1 MGAVYLVHDRHLD
14 VNVALKLLPEI
25 DPSALYRFKNE
36 FRALAELVHPNLV
49 ALYEL
54 MYEGG
59 QWFFT
64 MEYVPGLDF
73 HSYITVHREAPAPL
87 AEAGS
92 NTPTTLADEHSTL
105 GTGFSPDAPEFRFQ
119 ARGRFDEGRLRH
131 AFRQLAEGVHALHC
145 AGKLHRDIKP
155 SNVMVRPDGTVVV
168 LDFGLITE
176 LAVRPQA
183 DPSRS
188 QAPGRRTAAVWSA
201 GSQSLSGEIVGT
213 ISHMAPEQA
222 AGGELSR
229 ASDWYAV
236 GVMLYT
242 ELAGRRPF
250 AGSKGDVLGKKQSED
265 PPPPSSVADS
275 VPGDLDRL
283 CMELLRRDPKRRP
296 GYQRVVSVL
305 EGAAGLSS
313 GGAAASAAA
322 RAVGPDADEFVGRA
336 PQLELLHQAYRKMLG
351 GNLVTAAAHGP
362 SGMGKSTLLQHFFQ
376 NLPPDDSTVVL
387 TGRCHAQESVP
398 FKTLDNLVDSLC
410 RYLHS
415 LPENECLA
423 LLPRHV
429 GELARLFPVLNQV
442 AAIRRTPA
450 PPVDARQARESRQRA
465 FTSFVELLARI
476 GDRRPLVLQ
485 IEDLQWGDADS
496 VDALHEFILARGAL
510 RMLLVL
516 SFREEHVLAP
526 EYARLLKTMQEATP
540 AGAHVDV
547 HVGPLSEAESRILA
561 QQILGDG
568 AVSDERVAEIVR
580 EAEGNPLFVQEL
592 AFDMRE
598 MLSRRLPAA
607 GSGLTETIRRRVAAL
622 PAPSRTM
629 LETLAVAGKPTRL
642 RDLLRA
648 IPDLVEPLRL
658 VVALRAV
665 RLVRTAGPL
674 PDDSIEVFHD
684 RIRETINAGLG
695 AELRTSYHRQLAT
708 ALAAA
713 ADTDPETLAQHFEGA
728 GELSSAGQWYARAAE
743 QADQALAFGHAAAL
757 YARALDLGQAT
768 GAAESPLRRAYAQAL
783 ANAGRGQLAAA
794 EYLRVAESAPADQR
808 RNLQGLAATQLCIS
822 GHIDEGLK
830 IFQSV
835 LGAYRLRLRRGRWG
849 VLSDLLQQRFL
860 LWLRGTRFHPR
871 PPEEVPRDDLDRIDT
886 LWSVSAGLSTAN
898 NLSAAALQTY
908 VLREALRVGD
918 AYRVARSLAWE
929 AFLVGATAGE
939 RNPRADRLLAEA
951 RQIADCIAH
960 PHAHAMVTLS
970 QGLLEFQ
977 RARFPQCT
985 ATLTDAEQQ
994 LLDHCTGVWWELAA
1008 LRWIRGTALWHSGEL
1023 VRLADFSTR
1032 HFREASERGDL
1043 FTMTNM
1049 QASLLPY
1056 LRLARG
1062 AADEA
1067 QELVNQSRQNWNHS
1081 GFHYQHLQSMFLQAQ
1096 IHLFRGEG
1104 WAAWECV
1111 ASAWPAMKRALVLH
1125 NQIVRV
1131 MMLDFRATCALAAA
1145 AARRD
1150 QRERMQR
1157 LAARDA
1163 QALAHDRDDW
1173 SWTFACRIRGGLALA
1188 QSQPRVAL
1196 AHFQAAAA
1204 GFDRRHMK
1212 IHAASVRF
1220 LLGGLEGCSD
1230 GPALRQAAEQ
1240 VLRAEGVTIPDRFC
1254 AMHTWG

>member
-54 MYEGG
+54 MCEGG

-73 HSYITVHREAPAPL
+73 ESYIAVHREAPAPI
-87 AEAGS
+87 AEPAPNALS
-92 NTPTTLADEHSTL
+92 TLVDEYSTL
-105 GTGFSPDAPEFRFQ
+105 GGEFSPGAPEVIVPP
-119 ARGRFDEGRLRH
+119 RGRFDEGRLRN

-145 AGKLHRDIKP
+145 AGKLHRDLKP
-155 SNVMVRPDGTVVV
+155 SNVMVRSDGTVVV

-176 LAVRPQA
+176 LAARPQA
-183 DPSRS
+183 DPSRLP
-188 QAPGRRTAAVWSA
+188 APGRRSAAVWSA

-250 AGSKGDVLGKKQSED
+250 EGSKGDVLGRKQFED
-265 PPPPSSVADS
+265 PRPPSSHADDI
-275 VPGDLDRL
+275 PEDLDRL
-283 CMELLRRDPKRRP
+283 CMELLRRDPQRRA
-296 GYQRVVSVL
+296 GFQRVVSVL
-305 EGAAGLSS
+305 EGPAGLSS
-313 GGAAASAAA
+313 GGSAAPA
-322 RAVGPDADEFVGRA
+322 ADRTIRPDTDEFVGRA
-336 PQLELLHQAYRKMLG
+336 PQLELLHQAYRKMLE
-351 GNLVTAAAHGP
+351 GNLVTAAAWGP
-362 SGMGKSTLLQHFFQ
+362 SGMGKSTLLKHFFQ
-376 NLPPDDSTVVL
+376 NLPADDSAVVL

-415 LPENECLA
+415 LPENECLE
-423 LLPRHV
+423 LLPQHV

-442 AAIRRTPA
+442 AAIRQTPA
-450 PPVDARQARESRQRA
+450 PPVDALQARESRKRA
-465 FTSFVELLARI
+465 FTAFAELLARI

-496 VDALHEFILARGAL
+496 VAALHEFILARGKL
-510 RMLLVL
+510 RMLLML

-540 AGAHVDV
+540 SGEHVNV

-561 QQILGDG
+561 QQILGDS
-568 AVSDERVAEIVR
+568 AASDERVAEIVR

-592 AFDMRE
+592 AFDVRE
-598 MLSRRLPAA
+598 MLSHRLPGA
-607 GSGLTETIRRRVAAL
+607 GSGLTATIRRRIAAL

-658 VVALRAV
+658 VGALRAV

-708 ALAAA
+708 ALATA

-743 QADQALAFGHAAAL
+743 QADRALAFGHAAAL
-757 YARALDLGQAT
+757 YARALDLRQAS

-783 ANAGRGQLAAA
+783 ANAGRGRLAAA
-794 EYLRVAESAPADQR
+794 EYLRVAESAPADER

-830 IFQSV
+830 TFQSV

-849 VLSDLLQQRFL
+849 VLTDLLQQRFR
-860 LWLRGTRFHPR
+860 LWLRGTGFHPR
-871 PPEEVPRDDLDRIDT
+871 GPDEIPRDDLDRIDT

-898 NLSAAALQTY
+898 NLSSAALQTY
-908 VLREALRVGD
+908 VLREALRAGD

-929 AFLVGATAGE
+929 AFLAGATAPE
-939 RNPRADRLLAEA
+939 RNPRANRLLAEA
-951 RQIADCIAH
+951 RQIADRIAH
-960 PHAHAMVTLS
+960 PHARAMVTLS

-1023 VRLADFSTR
+1023 VQLADFSTR

-1067 QELVNQSRQNWNHS
+1067 QELVNQSRKNWNHS
-1081 GFHYQHLQSMFLQAQ
+1081 GFDY
-1096 IHLFRGEG
+1096 
-1104 WAAWECV
+1104 
-1111 ASAWPAMKRALVLH
+1111 K
-1125 NQIVRV
+1125 
-1131 MMLDFRATCALAAA
+1131 
-1145 AARRD
+1145 
-1150 QRERMQR
+1150 
-1157 LAARDA
+1157 
-1163 QALAHDRDDW
+1163 
-1173 SWTFACRIRGGLALA
+1173 
-1188 QSQPRVAL
+1188 
-1196 AHFQAAAA
+1196 HFPVPFFP
-1204 GFDRRHMK
+1204 G
-1212 IHAASVRF
+1212 
-1220 LLGGLEGCSD
+1220 
-1230 GPALRQAAEQ
+1230 
-1240 VLRAEGVTIPDRFC
+1240 
-1254 AMHTWG
+1254 